1 MVQIT
6 NKVRPPKPLRG
17 IPVSADNNDL
27 ASTLAR
33 DLGLQKYECMV
44 CWETIKA
51 NQATWSCE
59 CCWAI
64 FHLGCIEQWAQYS
77 LEGEFLFI
85 YALLFINPICR
96 CDYQ

>member
-17 IPVSADNNDL
+17 IPVDNNDL

-44 CWETIKA
+44 CWEIIKA

-77 LEGEFLFI
+77 LEGESI
-85 YALLFINPICR
+85 SSSLLCINPPIC
-96 CDYQ
+96 